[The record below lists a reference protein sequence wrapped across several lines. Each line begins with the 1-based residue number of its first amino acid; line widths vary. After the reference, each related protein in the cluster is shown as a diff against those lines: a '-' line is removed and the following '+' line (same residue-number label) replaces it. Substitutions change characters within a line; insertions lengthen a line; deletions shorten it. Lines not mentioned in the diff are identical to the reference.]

1 MHRLIIFTALLFFS
15 SLCLAQ
21 VSKKTYQTVMT
32 GNAESI
38 KIDIEGAKVILKET
52 KGTRI
57 LVETSIELSLPN
69 EALLNFVVES
79 GRYELSKTV
88 DATSRQLALSSKK
101 NKNVII
107 VKGETCREKVVYTIY
122 IPNSIKSF

>member
-1 MHRLIIFTALLFFS
+1 
-15 SLCLAQ
+15 
-21 VSKKTYQTVMT
+21 MT

-69 EALLNFVVES
+69 NALLNFVVES
-79 GRYELSKTV
+79 GRYELTKTV
-88 DATSRQLALSSKK
+88 DATSRQLFLSSKK
-101 NKNVII
+101 NKNVIV
-107 VKGETCREKVVYTIY
+107 VKGETCLEKVVYTIY
-122 IPNSIKSF
+122 VPSSINSF